1 MKRFSCFLPI
11 LLVMGLL
18 FCISACNEPESTL
31 DITPPAEVSFLSVNV
46 EYWGISIS
54 WVNPTDEDFAGLK
67 IEITDS
73 NDFYL
78 EVYPSVDRTSYDYYQ
93 LPVGTYV
100 IRVLTYDYSENYSS
114 GEFSIVT
121 IEDKFSDTTPPAEVS
136 FLSVNVEY
144 WGISISWVNPT
155 DEDFAGLK
163 IEITDSNDFYL
174 EVYPSVDRTSYDYY
188 QLPVGTYVIRVLT
201 YDYSYNYSSGESS
214 IVTIE
219 DNFSDD
225 TNNDNSSDDG
235 NISDDTENDDVSDSG
250 DKENSQPDTV
260 PPAQVENLIVDYSA
274 DENTI
279 TVSWTNPADE
289 DFAGVEIVYGKL
301 GFSETARLYFDESI
315 SSTIITEIADDDSEY
330 FIYVKSK
337 DTTGNFSEVVSTTV
351 IAIKKAPTVNSS
363 EFKNKLI
370 SNAWVNKY
378 STGNLWLSFSS
389 FNVNMKEY
397 ISLNQTSIE
406 RTGFW
411 TYEKGILS
419 MNDCGGF
426 SGDYKATLDE
436 DTLTLISVN
445 DETVVYIFTKDYTNE
460 ILDILLDNAF
470 YYTVLSDS
478 MEESVRLN
486 FSEFEQEVYLSVLYD
501 WNDGLNVSKV
511 ERTGHWSYDYA
522 TGILTLTD
530 TNKVD
535 GDFTVNFNP
544 ETYTLSF
551 TYLYNESIVFTM
563 K

>member
-31 DITPPAEVSFLSVNV
+31 DTTPPAEVSFLSVNV
-46 EYWGISIS
+46 EDWGLSIS
-54 WVNPTDEDFAGLK
+54 WMNPTDEDFAGLK
-67 IEITDS
+67 IEVTGS
-73 NDFYL
+73 NDFYV
-78 EVYPSVDRTSYDYYQ
+78 EGYPSVDCTSYNFYQ

-121 IEDKFSDTTPPAEVS
+121 IE
-136 FLSVNVEY
+136 
-144 WGISISWVNPT
+144 
-155 DEDFAGLK
+155 
-163 IEITDSNDFYL
+163 
-174 EVYPSVDRTSYDYY
+174 
-188 QLPVGTYVIRVLT
+188 
-201 YDYSYNYSSGESS
+201 
-214 IVTIE
+214 
-219 DNFSDD
+219 
-225 TNNDNSSDDG
+225 DNSSDDG

-301 GFSETARLYFDESI
+301 GYSETARLYFDESI

-460 ILDILLDNAF
+460 IILDILLDNAF
-470 YYTVLSDS
+470 YFTVLSGS
-478 MEESVRLN
+478 MEESVSLY
-486 FSEFEQEVYLSVLYD
+486 FSEFEKEFTLSVTLL
-501 WNDGLNVSKV
+501 DGGAAVFTSR
-511 ERTGHWSYDYA
+511 ETGHWSYDYA

-530 TNKVD
+530 TITVD

-551 TYLYNESIVFTM
+551 TSLDDESIVFTM
-563 K
+563 E

>member
-1 MKRFSCFLPI
+1 MI
-11 LLVMGLL
+11 
-18 FCISACNEPESTL
+18 IQ
-31 DITPPAEVSFLSVNV
+31 
-46 EYWGISIS
+46 
-54 WVNPTDEDFAGLK
+54 K
-67 IEITDS
+67 II
-73 NDFYL
+73 
-78 EVYPSVDRTSYDYYQ
+78 
-93 LPVGTYV
+93 
-100 IRVLTYDYSENYSS
+100 
-114 GEFSIVT
+114 
-121 IEDKFSDTTPPAEVS
+121 
-136 FLSVNVEY
+136 
-144 WGISISWVNPT
+144 
-155 DEDFAGLK
+155 
-163 IEITDSNDFYL
+163 
-174 EVYPSVDRTSYDYY
+174 
-188 QLPVGTYVIRVLT
+188 
-201 YDYSYNYSSGESS
+201 
-214 IVTIE
+214 
-219 DNFSDD
+219 
-225 TNNDNSSDDG
+225 
-235 NISDDTENDDVSDSG
+235 
-250 DKENSQPDTV
+250 
-260 PPAQVENLIVDYSA
+260 QVENLIVDYSA

-351 IAIKKAPTVNSS
+351 ITIKKAPTVNSS

-460 ILDILLDNAF
+460 IILDILLDNAF
-470 YYTVLSDS
+470 YFTVLSGS
-478 MEESVRLN
+478 IEESVSLY
-486 FSEFEQEVYLSVLYD
+486 FSEFEKEFTLSVTLL
-501 WNDGLNVSKV
+501 DGGAAVFTSR
-511 ERTGHWSYDYA
+511 ETGHWSYDYA

-530 TNKVD
+530 TITVD

-551 TYLYNESIVFTM
+551 TSLDDESIVFTM
-563 K
+563 E